1 MSAQPFE
8 IRIPDLIRNG
18 IIVWVLLAVLLIFGL
33 ITSIFTVEAESEGVI
48 LRFGKAQPDKVMPG
62 LHFKLPF
69 GIDDV
74 YVLPVKRQ
82 LKQEYGFAT
91 EDGTNSAQFTDRHF
105 RDRERSMVT
114 GDLNA
119 AEVEWI
125 IQYRISDPEKYLFKV
140 HDPEGTLRNISE
152 SVMRTIVG
160 DRTVDEVITVGR
172 QEIEEDAM
180 LLLRDLVD
188 KYELGIGIDQIQ
200 LKNVNPPLPV
210 QASFNEVNQ
219 AEQEKA
225 RMINEAQGQYN
236 KEVYVAEGVKDQ
248 NIEAAEGYALKR
260 VNEAEGDAARFKA
273 VLQEFEKA
281 PEITKTRLYFEA
293 MSEVVPQMG
302 KKIIID
308 EDASQVLPL
317 LQLQTS
323 KGGLAR

>member
-1 MSAQPFE
+1 MSQQPFE
-8 IRIPDLIRNG
+8 IRIPDLMRFLALG
-18 IIVWVLLAVLLIFGL
+18 ALAVVLVWGL
-33 ITSIFTVEAESEGVI
+33 ITSIYTVEAESEGVI
-48 LRFGKAQPDKVMPG
+48 LRFGKAKEEKVKPG
-62 LHFKLPF
+62 LHLKLPF

-74 YVLPVKRQ
+74 YVLPVERQ

-91 EDGTNSAQFTDRHF
+91 EGGTNSNQFSDRRG
-105 RDRERSMVT
+105 RDREKSMVT

-125 IQYRISDPEKYLFKV
+125 VQYRITDPKRYLFKV

-152 SVMRTIVG
+152 SVMRTMVG

-172 QEIEEDAM
+172 QEIEKNAKIM
-180 LLLRDLVD
+180 LRALVK
-188 KYELGIGIDQIQ
+188 KYELGIEIDQIQ

-260 VNEAEGDAARFKA
+260 VNEAEGDVARFVA
-273 VLQEFEKA
+273 VLKEFEKA
-281 PEITKTRLYFEA
+281 PEITKTRLYLEA

-317 LQLQTS
+317 LQLHTDQ
-323 KGGLAR
+323 GGLAR